1 MGATN
6 VFTYTL
12 SNGSLSINASQ
23 QVVRLTVLCKTGTL
37 SFLGNAQFNGLSS
50 DANTLSAGQ
59 GVTLTSA
66 SVSQP
71 LDGITITAATGSDVG
86 EIMLATS

>member
-12 SNGSLSINASQ
+12 SSGSLTINASQ
-23 QVVRLTVLCKTGTL
+23 NVVRLTVLCKSGTL
-37 SFLGNAQFNGLSS
+37 SFLGNAQFNGLTS

-66 SVSQP
+66 SISQP
-71 LDGITITAATGSDVG
+71 LDGITLTAATGGDVA
-86 EIMLATS
+86 EVLLATS

>member
-12 SNGSLSINASQ
+12 TNSTLSITSAKN
-23 QVVRLTVLCKTGTL
+23 VIRLTVLCKVGTL
-37 SFLGNAQFNGLSS
+37 SFLGNALFDGLSS
-50 DANTLSAGQ
+50 DANTFSAGQ
-59 GVTLTSA
+59 GITLTSA

-71 LDGITITAATGSDVG
+71 LDGITITAATEGDIA
-86 EIMLATS
+86 EIMLAYS

>member
-12 SNGSLSINASQ
+12 SNGSLSITAAKN
-23 QVVRLTVLCKTGTL
+23 VVRLTVLCKAGTL
-37 SFLGNAQFNGLSS
+37 SFLGNAQFDNLSS

-66 SVSQP
+66 GVSQP
-71 LDGITITAATGSDVG
+71 LDGITLTCATGSDVA
-86 EIMLATS
+86 EIMLAYS